1 MADKRLCQNCQA
13 YIRADDALV
22 DRCGLV
28 PMELNAQFVRDEAPV
43 YSYCTRQRDR
53 TGSCGPEGR
62 LYRET
67 SAEEQLLQDWRKP
80 AQREELAASLG
91 IDWPTSKETPD
102 APA

>member
-1 MADKRLCQNCQA
+1 MADKKLCQNCQA
-13 YIRADDALV
+13 YIRAGEALL

-28 PMELNAQFVRDEAPV
+28 PMELNVQFVRDEEPV

-53 TGSCGPEGR
+53 TGNCGPEGR

-67 SAEEQLLQDWRKP
+67 PVEEQLLQDWRTP
-80 AQREELAASLG
+80 AQREDVAASLG
-91 IDWPTSKETPD
+91 LDWPLIEETPD